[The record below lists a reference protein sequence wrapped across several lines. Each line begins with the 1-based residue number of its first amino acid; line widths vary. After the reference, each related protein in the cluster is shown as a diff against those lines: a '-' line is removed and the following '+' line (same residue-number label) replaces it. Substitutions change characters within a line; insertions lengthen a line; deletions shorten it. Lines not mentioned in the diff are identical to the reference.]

1 MPAAKDITIAE
12 TLTLLDA
19 DFAEFAA
26 GIADDKYALWLGA
39 GISRSKLPGLD
50 GIIER
55 VLEHVRQKVDP
66 ADATCRF
73 RQSLENILGMVVN
86 GDGWK
91 DVDYS
96 QSFSTWK
103 NRASIVQSLTSFYA
117 RMLDEAPA
125 GEEPD
130 YLVWDA
136 LDVVAVFANPAIDPG
151 PEHLAI
157 VALVC
162 EGAASEIVSANWDP
176 LIERALEYAVGNTS
190 GVLQVRVLPAD
201 VQDNTARAH
210 LYKFHGCAAL
220 AEADEPHYRDRIVG
234 RQSQIHGW
242 AAKGENK
249 VIAHKLV
256 DLAISKPTLML
267 GLSAQDTNIQS
278 IFVEAHE
285 HLPATFPT
293 HPPAIVLSENMVGV
307 DQRSLLRN
315 FYKTDYTVKREEI
328 EVAALVRSFGQSLL
342 PALWLHVVTAK
353 LQAIAQVGAAALPV
367 DEVTKLKIALAR
379 LRDQV
384 ASAALPDQQEAF
396 MRTALPMAGR
406 GVNLFR
412 NGKDGDPAAGVYTP
426 FSIAGAGKTLVDPNL
441 PSSGLPQAAVALGLL
456 GLGVELGLWTCTL
469 SDPTDPK
476 TGAIRLN
483 GPNRSAEVFF
493 AANAQAASRLVAGG
507 HVADDDEAIVI
518 HSHELIA
525 ALPRHPRSPPG
536 RTLNRGRR
544 EISVSALL
552 DGATGLDGVFNAL
565 KAEVAL

>member
-1 MPAAKDITIAE
+1 MPAANDITIAE
-12 TLTLLDA
+12 TLALLDA
-19 DFAEFAA
+19 DFAEFAS

-55 VLEHVRQKVDP
+55 VLEHVRLRVDP
-66 ADATCRF
+66 ANATCRF
-73 RQSLENILGMVVN
+73 RESLDNILRMVVH

-96 QSFSTWK
+96 QPFAKWK
-103 NRASIVQSLTSFYA
+103 NHASIVQSLTSFYA

-125 GEEPD
+125 GEDPD
-130 YLVWDA
+130 YLVWTA
-136 LDVVAVFANPAIDPG
+136 LDVVAVFANPAIEPG

-176 LIERALEYAVGNTS
+176 LIERALSYAVGDTP

-201 VQDNTARAH
+201 VLDNTARAR

-220 AEADEPHYRDRIVG
+220 AAADEPHYRDRIVG

-315 FYKTDYTVKREEI
+315 FYKTDYTAKRAEI

-353 LQAIAQVGAAALPV
+353 LQAVTQAGAATLSA
-367 DEVTKLKIALAR
+367 DEITKLKTALVN
-379 LRDQV
+379 LRDRV
-384 ASAALPDQQEAF
+384 ASAALPDEQEAF
-396 MRTALPMAGR
+396 MRRALPAAGR

-412 NGKDGDPAAGVYTP
+412 NGKQGDPAAGVYAP
-426 FSIAGAGKTLVDPNL
+426 FSIAGSGKTVVDPNL

-456 GLGVELGLWTCTL
+456 GLGVERGLWTCSF
-469 SDPTDPK
+469 SDPADPK
-476 TGAIRLN
+476 SGAIRVN
-483 GPNRSAEVFF
+483 GRDRSAEVFF

-507 HVADDDEAIVI
+507 HVADDDEVIVV
-518 HSHELIA
+518 HSHELVA

-536 RTLNRGRR
+536 RTLRRGRR
-544 EISVSALL
+544 EVSVTTLL
-552 DGATGLDGVFNAL
+552 DGATGLDGVLNTF
-565 KAEVAL
+565 KAEVGI